1 MFIEV
6 SRISYVNQLWERRHN
21 GLVKIITGVR
31 RCGKSYLLFKL
42 FKQRL
47 LNEGVAQDHIIS
59 IALDDFA
66 NELYLEPHQLFEFV
80 KGQIKDTQMYYVL
93 LDEIQLVPHFEKV
106 LNGFLHLS
114 NIDVYVTGS
123 NSRFLSSDIITEF
136 RGRGDEL
143 RVYPLSF
150 AEFYSVFEGTE
161 EQAWKEYRI
170 YGGMPGLLLM
180 ESDERKAE
188 YLKRLFEQTYFSDII
203 NRYNL
208 RGNEE
213 IGELVDVLASSVG
226 SLTNTLTLTNTF
238 NSIKHLS
245 ISRPTVAAYIQYLQ
259 DAFLLTQAKR
269 YDVRGRRYIASPSK
283 YYFVDAG
290 LRNARLD
297 FRQRDYGV
305 IMENVIYNALC
316 QSGWS
321 VDVGMVEYNCK
332 EDGKSVRKQLE
343 VDFVCNKGS
352 KRYYIQS
359 AHAITSEDKYWQE
372 IQSFQHIHDSFQ
384 RILIQNEDIKSY
396 YDENGILHIG
406 LLDFLLH
413 PECIEK

>member
-1 MFIEV
+1 MEV

-66 NELYLEPHQLFEFV
+66 NELYLEPHQLYEFV
-80 KGQIKDTQMYYVL
+80 KGQAKDIQMYYVL
-93 LDEIQLVPHFEKV
+93 LDEIQLVPHFERV
-106 LNGFLHLS
+106 LNGLLHLS
-114 NIDVYVTGS
+114 NVDVYVTGS

-143 RVYPLSF
+143 RVYPLGF
-150 AEFYSVFEGTE
+150 AEFYSVFEGTK

-188 YLKRLFEQTYFSDII
+188 YLKKLFEQTYFSDII

-297 FRQRDYGV
+297 FRQRDYGFV
-305 IMENVIYNALC
+305 MENVIYNALC
-316 QSGWS
+316 QSGWN

-332 EDGKSVRKQLE
+332 ESGKSVRKQLE

-352 KRYYIQS
+352 KRHYIQS
-359 AHAITSEDKYWQE
+359 AHEITSEEKYWQE
-372 IQSFQHIHDSFQ
+372 TQSFQYIHDSFQ

>member
-1 MFIEV
+1 MEV
-6 SRISYVNQLWERRHN
+6 SRTSYVNQLWERRHN

-42 FKQRL
+42 FKQHL
-47 LNEGVAQDHIIS
+47 LNESVAQDHIIS

-66 NELYLEPHQLFEFV
+66 NEPYLEPHQLFEFV

-114 NIDVYVTGS
+114 NVDVYVTGS

-143 RVYPLSF
+143 RVSPLSF
-150 AEFYSVFEGTE
+150 AEFYSVFKGTK

-188 YLKRLFEQTYFSDII
+188 YLKRLFEQTYFADII

-269 YDVRGRRYIASPSK
+269 YDVRGRKYIASPSK

-297 FRQRDYGV
+297 FRQRDYGF

-332 EDGKSVRKQLE
+332 ENGKSVRKQLE

-359 AHAITSEDKYWQE
+359 AHEITSEDKYWQE

>member
-1 MFIEV
+1 MEV
-6 SRISYVNQLWERRHN
+6 SRTSYVNQLWERRHN

-42 FKQRL
+42 FKQHL
-47 LNEGVAQDHIIS
+47 LNESVAQDHIIS

-66 NELYLEPHQLFEFV
+66 NEPYLEPHQLFEFV

-114 NIDVYVTGS
+114 NVDVYVTGS

-143 RVYPLSF
+143 RVSPLSF
-150 AEFYSVFEGTE
+150 AEFYSVFKGTK

-188 YLKRLFEQTYFSDII
+188 YLKRLFEQTYFADII

-269 YDVRGRRYIASPSK
+269 YDVRGRKYIASPSK

-297 FRQRDYGV
+297 FRQRDYGFV
-305 IMENVIYNALC
+305 MENVIYNALC

-332 EDGKSVRKQLE
+332 ENGKSVRKQLE

-359 AHAITSEDKYWQE
+359 AHEITSEDKYWQE

>member
-1 MFIEV
+1 MEV
-6 SRISYVNQLWERRHN
+6 LRTNYVNQLWERRHN

-47 LNEGVAQDHIIS
+47 LDEGVAPDHIIS

-66 NELYLEPHQLFEFV
+66 NEAYLEPHNLFDFV
-80 KGQIKDTQMYYVL
+80 KAQAKDTRMYYVL
-93 LDEIQLVPHFEKV
+93 LDEIQLVSQFENV

-114 NIDVYVTGS
+114 NVDVYVTGS

-143 RVYPLSF
+143 RIYPLSF
-150 AEFYSVFEGTE
+150 AEYYSVFDGTA

-180 ESDERKAE
+180 GSDERKAE
-188 YLKRLFEQTYFSDII
+188 YLKKLFEQTYFSDII

-213 IGELVDVLASSVG
+213 IGELLDVLASSVG

-238 NSIKHLS
+238 NSLKHLS
-245 ISRPTVAAYIQYLQ
+245 ISRPTVATYIQYLQ

-269 YDVRGRRYIASPSK
+269 YDVRGRKYIASPSK

-297 FRQRDYGV
+297 FRQRDYGFV
-305 IMENVIYNALC
+305 MENVIYNALC
-316 QSGWS
+316 QCGWS

-359 AHAITSEDKYWQE
+359 AHEINSDDKYWQE

-384 RILIQNEDIKSY
+384 RILIQNDDIKSY
-396 YDENGILHIG
+396 YDENGIRHIG

-413 PECIEK
+413 PEQIDL

>member
-1 MFIEV
+1 MEV
-6 SRISYVNQLWERRHN
+6 SRTSYVNQLWERRHN

-42 FKQRL
+42 FKQHL
-47 LNEGVAQDHIIS
+47 LNESVAQDHIIS

-66 NELYLEPHQLFEFV
+66 NEPYLEPHQLFEFV

-114 NIDVYVTGS
+114 NVDVYVTGS

-143 RVYPLSF
+143 RVSPLSF
-150 AEFYSVFEGTE
+150 AEFYSVFEGTK

-188 YLKRLFEQTYFSDII
+188 YLKRLFEQTYFADII

-269 YDVRGRRYIASPSK
+269 YDVRGRKYIASPSK

-297 FRQRDYGV
+297 FRQRDYGFV
-305 IMENVIYNALC
+305 MENVIYNALC

-332 EDGKSVRKQLE
+332 ENGKSVRKQLE

-359 AHAITSEDKYWQE
+359 AHEITSEDKYWQE